1 MLIESTLGKA
11 ALAGLS
17 RTVKSAACV
26 VGKQAL
32 ERGAKEALDRTLALR
47 LSAPLGNLSLVEQAL
62 FAIQPSKE
70 ERRELD
76 RFWASPDF
84 GSFIRSIS
92 ILSLQ
97 KDPSVSEQE
106 AALAT
111 FLARVLPNSPD
122 GAVASLSAA
131 IIEYLQTAA
140 PDAWHAAADIGIL
153 GQPWAAESI
162 IQSLVADHVANAR
175 NQLEQ
180 RVAASAASFREIDVF
195 ADRYQRAVH
204 FSNSRLRP
212 QSINESPAVPIS
224 DLYVEPLVNFVSE
237 KGIITCD
244 RKMLFASSRRS
255 VLLGNPGGGKST
267 LAGKLCFD
275 ICAGTINDD
284 EFEVPRVAAQVV
296 LRDFAAEQRV
306 RPCSIIE
313 YLEEHC
319 KSEFQI
325 EPPTGA
331 FKLLLLSGRILIVFD
346 GLDELIEI
354 KDRSDVCSAVE
365 HFAHEYP
372 VSPILVTSRE
382 VGYEQAPLDRARFAH
397 FRLSPFGD
405 SQVEEYAE
413 KWFKYSCNPNPE
425 EGRKL
430 AAAFVSESAVVPD
443 IRSNPLMLGLLC
455 NLYRQDGFIPKNRPD
470 VYQRCADLLFTKW
483 DRSRGIRIK
492 LPLDHR
498 LRPAMSFLAQWIY
511 SDEKLQSGVTEERLV
526 SETSKYLRQWVEDDA
541 EAESIATEFVGFFS
555 GRAWVFTDTGSDK
568 TQRLYQFT
576 HRTFLEYF
584 AADELVRLHTGPKE
598 LHRFLIRKIRTRSWD
613 VVCQLAYQ
621 IAAQRAPS
629 SDLLVEL
636 LCKDS
641 SGTSLLRKLNVLSF
655 LARTMNLLYPTP
667 HARREAVRLC
677 VEAVYRNIGEIEKGG
692 ERYSTLAREILEAL
706 CDVTDEAL
714 KTNASEVG
722 TTLCRIITSPDLSP
736 AARVDALLLSTDLT
750 NALNRHAIRAGREDL
765 LDFWRS
771 QSVELAEKV
780 SKIALELAETDER
793 AAILLWI
800 KRAKSSVEIL
810 KSFGPMALVGA
821 VQCPIVNWFFFPIV
835 LNLMGDLMAAY
846 TAREE
851 GGEIRTAASLRAEQD
866 AIALRD
872 ALTENR
878 PESSQNTKT
887 TRLRASIGF
896 FSHFEFLSTAENLRW
911 PEDRDLSESALVC
924 LALAC
929 EMTAAP
935 TSTKVPEGRSRVVL
949 DAFAFAYSRTFSS
962 YREEAHKLIDR
973 LSASKKVADI
983 LHGWV
988 NEEFSFS
995 SAGGSDSREANSL

>member
-11 ALAGLS
+11 ALAGFS
-17 RTVKSAACV
+17 RTVKGAACV

-47 LSAPLGNLSLVEQAL
+47 LDAPLGNLSVIEQAL
-62 FAIQPSKE
+62 FAIKPSKE
-70 ERRELD
+70 EKRELD

-84 GSFIRSIS
+84 GNFIRSIS
-92 ILSLQ
+92 ILCLEENPSLA
-97 KDPSVSEQE
+97 EQE

-111 FLARVLPNSPD
+111 FLARILPNSPE

-140 PDAWHAAADIGIL
+140 PDAWRTAADIGIL

-162 IQSLVADHVANAR
+162 IQGLVADRVANAR

-195 ADRYQRAVH
+195 ADRYGRAVH

-224 DLYVEPLVNFVSE
+224 DLYVEPLLNFVSE
-237 KGIITCD
+237 KGIKTCD
-244 RKMLFASSRRS
+244 RNMLFANSRRS

-275 ICAGTINDD
+275 ICAGTINEDA
-284 EFEVPRVAAQVV
+284 FEVPRVAAQIV

-405 SQVEEYAE
+405 AQVEEYAA
-413 KWFKYSCNPNPE
+413 KWFKYSCSPNLE
-425 EGRKL
+425 EGKKL

-498 LRPAMSFLAQWIY
+498 LRPAMSFLAHWIY
-511 SDEKLQSGVTEERLV
+511 SDETLQGGVTEGRLV

-541 EAESIATEFVGFFS
+541 EAESIATDFVGFFS

-629 SDLLVEL
+629 SDLLVDL

-641 SGTSLLRKLNVLSF
+641 SGASLLRRLNVLSF

-667 HARREAVRLC
+667 RARREAVRLC
-677 VEAVYRNIGEIEKGG
+677 VEAVYRNISEIEGGG
-692 ERYSTLAREILEAL
+692 ERYGTLAREILEAL
-706 CDVTDEAL
+706 CDATEETL
-714 KTNASEVG
+714 KINASEVG
-722 TTLCRIITSPDLSP
+722 ITLCGIITSPDLP
-736 AARVDALLLSTDLT
+736 AGARVDALLLSSDLT
-750 NALNRHAIRAGREDL
+750 NALDRHGRRARREDL
-765 LDFWRS
+765 LDFWMN
-771 QSVELAEKV
+771 QSEELAEKV
-780 SKIALELAETDER
+780 SKAALELAGMDER
-793 AAILLWI
+793 AAVLLWV
-800 KRAKSSVEIL
+800 KRAKGSAEIL
-810 KSFGPMALVGA
+810 KNFGPMALVGA
-821 VQCPIVNWFFFPIV
+821 VRCPIVNWFYFPIV
-835 LNLMGDLMAAY
+835 LNLMSDLMA
-846 TAREE
+846 TDTTPEE
-851 GGEIRTAASLRAEQD
+851 GGKTRTARRLRAEQD

-878 PESSQNTKT
+878 PESLQNPRT
-887 TRLRASIGF
+887 TRLEGDIGF
-896 FSHFEFLSTAENLRW
+896 FSHFEYLCTAGKLRW
-911 PEDRDLSESALVC
+911 PEDRNLAESALFC

-929 EMTAAP
+929 EMAEAP
-935 TSTKVPEGRSRVVL
+935 TSTKLPEGRSGVVL
-949 DAFAFAYSRTFSS
+949 DAFTFSFSRTVPR
-962 YREEAHKLIDR
+962 YREEAHKLVDR
-973 LSASKKVADI
+973 LSASKEAADI

-988 NEEFSFS
+988 NGEFSFS
-995 SAGGSDSREANSL
+995 SSSN